1 MIDAVRRSALR
12 AGGALI
18 PSVVL
23 VAVVA
28 ALVAAMTAIVGYDP
42 RVALGAL
49 WRGSL
54 GTEYAVLSATLVRAT
69 PLMLTGLAVTLAFTA
84 GLMNIGAEGQLLA
97 GATAAVAVGMVTGQS
112 ASRLVTLPLE
122 LVLGALAGALWAF
135 IPAWWRQR
143 FGVLEV
149 ISTIMMN
156 FVALY
161 LVGYLVRGPL
171 QEPLHISPPS

>member
-12 AGGALI
+12 VGGALI

-28 ALVAAMTAIVGYDP
+28 ALVAATTAIVGYDP

-54 GTEYAVLSATLVRAT
+54 GTEYAALSATLVRAT

-84 GLMNIGAEGQLLA
+84 GIMNIGAEGQLLA
-97 GATAAVAVGMVTGQS
+97 GATTAVAVEKPPEFVRTRF
-112 ASRLVTLPLE
+112 SRSR
-122 LVLGALAGALWAF
+122 
-135 IPAWWRQR
+135 IPR
-143 FGVLEV
+143 FGPSATGGSWSTECSAV
-149 ISTIMMN
+149 I
-156 FVALY
+156 
-161 LVGYLVRGPL
+161 GR
-171 QEPLHISPPS
+171 

>member
-1 MIDAVRRSALR
+1 MIEAVRRSALR
-12 AGGALI
+12 ASGALI
-18 PSVVL
+18 ASIVL

-28 ALVAAMTAIVGYDP
+28 ALVAGLTAMVGYDP

-97 GATAAVAVGMVTGQS
+97 GATAAVAVGLATGQS

-122 LVLGALAGALWAF
+122 LVLGGLALATAGITVFAPSPVNPDSKPL
-135 IPAWWRQR
+135 
-143 FGVLEV
+143 
-149 ISTIMMN
+149 IST
-156 FVALY
+156 
-161 LVGYLVRGPL
+161 VGRAHVR
-171 QEPLHISPPS
+171 SSVV